1 MIKVNDRYF
10 KPYIDQET
18 IDKKIAELALEI
30 QLDFRGK
37 DPLFLVVLNGA
48 FRFAADLARN
58 LKLPAE
64 WQFVQLSS
72 YSGTSSSGEV
82 AEYFSPKIPLKDRH
96 IIIIEDIVDTGNT
109 MSYYLRK
116 LEEIQPASVQLV
128 SLFVKETVF
137 QNQFP
142 VYKQGFSIP
151 DKFIIGYGLDYDEA
165 GRNLDGIWQV
175 TEE

>member
-1 MIKVNDRYF
+1 MIKVKDRFF
-10 KPYIDQET
+10 KTYMDQET
-18 IDKKIAELALEI
+18 IDKKVVEMADEI

-37 DPLFLVVLNGA
+37 DPLFIVVLNGA

-72 YSGTSSSGEV
+72 YRGTESQEDIV
-82 AEYFSPKIPLKDRH
+82 EYFSPKIPIAGRH
-96 IIIIEDIVDTGNT
+96 LVIVEDIVDTGNT
-109 MSYYLRK
+109 MTYYLRK
-116 LEEIQPASVQLV
+116 LEKSQPASVQLV
-128 SLFVKETVF
+128 SLFVKEDVF

-142 VYKQGFSIP
+142 IYKKGFSIP
-151 DKFIIGYGLDYDEA
+151 DDFIIGYGLDYDEA

-175 TEE
+175 TE